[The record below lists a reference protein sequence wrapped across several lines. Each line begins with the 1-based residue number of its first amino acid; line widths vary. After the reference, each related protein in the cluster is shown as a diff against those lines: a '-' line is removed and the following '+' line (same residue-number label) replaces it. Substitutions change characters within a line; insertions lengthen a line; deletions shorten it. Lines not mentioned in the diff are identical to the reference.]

1 MGTTYYVSAAKGN
14 NNNPGNEPGKP
25 LRTIQAAIN
34 KVQTGDTISVGA
46 GTYTERLHIQKPGAV
61 ATPLIIA
68 AHENEEVI
76 IDGAGLPVPDDAA
89 LVVVQQ
95 SQDVALAGLTIRNSA
110 GVGIMVSKSSRI
122 AVSGCKIE
130 LCSAGGLYGDQ
141 CDTLL
146 VEKCH
151 IRDCARH
158 FLGRSSSGL
167 NAALST
173 RHSKDVTIQ
182 ENLIYE
188 NSDEGIAILV
198 GCENVVV
205 RKNTCYD
212 NRNGQIGVTSSI
224 EVQIDSNL
232 CYHSGNEAFLDL
244 QGNRG
249 PGITKHDLSK
259 YKTGGAWHT
268 RHLRV
273 INNIVVGCGSG
284 FRTSRFGGQLT
295 NFQMAH
301 NTILNSTGYSVDI
314 HMLGPSVL
322 SYVENNVIAAGNN
335 SDIARISNGE
345 GIIWR
350 NNLWSEFPGPGAFN
364 PVSDIV
370 ETNIGLVNINAPVAA
385 GAVTADTYKLVDG
398 SVAINRGVLNKN
410 KATTDFWG
418 NQRDGMP
425 DLGANE
431 FPNAAP
437 GDPVETVT
445 LPAPGIR
452 VTEGLVALYTFREGA
467 GQEIKDVSGVGQA
480 LPLRIMNASA
490 VKWTNDGLRIERPVR
505 ITSQTPAKKIYD
517 ACKATNEITLEAW
530 VMPAN
535 VTQDGPARLISISK
549 NKVERNVTL
558 GQGLWGNEAPDRYM
572 VRLRTTQT
580 SANGLPAVVSQ
591 PGTATTTLSHV
602 VYTRSSNGQATLYIN
617 GQARGVLTI
626 RGDFNNWDAS
636 MMLMVANE
644 LSDDRPWLGLFKL
657 AAVYSRALAA
667 TEVLHN
673 YEAGFISPDS
683 VTADFSIPNGS
694 EHGVAPHSVEFD
706 SSTSSATAGI
716 ASYFWEFGDG
726 QTSNQANS
734 AHTYTEP
741 GIFTVSLS
749 VTDTKGNVAKVVKAN
764 LITIVGTPLPPIP
777 GHYARFVLVQVDTSV
792 VRAFGVQYPNMRC
805 AVLWNE
811 EPSHLVV
818 FADADDVLRGF
829 TQETNIKLVWI
840 DALETD

>member
-34 KVQTGDTISVGA
+34 KVQTGDAISVGA
-46 GTYTERLHIQKPGAV
+46 GTYTERLHIQKPGSSD
-61 ATPLIIA
+61 TPLIIA
-68 AHENEEVI
+68 ARENEEVI

-95 SQDVALAGLTIRNSA
+95 SQDVALVGMTIRNSA
-110 GVGIMVSKSSRI
+110 SSGIMVSKSNRI
-122 AVSGCKIE
+122 AISGCQIE
-130 LCSAGGLYGDQ
+130 LCQGGGLLGDQ

-146 VEKCH
+146 VEKSQIH
-151 IRDCARH
+151 DCARR
-158 FLGRSSSGL
+158 FLGQSSSGL
-167 NAALST
+167 NAALSV

-182 ENLIYE
+182 DNQVYE

-198 GCENVVV
+198 GCENVIV

-232 CYHSGNEAFLDL
+232 CYHTGNQAFLDL
-244 QGNRG
+244 HGNRG

-273 INNIVVGCGSG
+273 VNNIVVGCGSG
-284 FRTSRFGGQLT
+284 FRTTRFGGQLT

-314 HMLGPSVL
+314 HMLAPSVL
-322 SYVENNVIAAGNN
+322 SYVENNVIAAGTD

-345 GIIWR
+345 GIVWR
-350 NNLWSEFPGPGAFN
+350 NNLWSGFPGPSAFN

-370 ETNIGLVNINAPVAA
+370 ETNIGLANIDAPVAA

-398 SVAINRGVLNKN
+398 SVAINRGVLNRN
-410 KATTDFWG
+410 KTTTDFWG
-418 NQRDGMP
+418 NQRDGQP
-425 DLGANE
+425 DLGASE

-437 GDPVETVT
+437 GDPVETAT
-445 LPAPGIR
+445 LPAPGTRI
-452 VTEGLVALYTFREGA
+452 TAGLAALYTFQEGA

-480 LPLRIMNASA
+480 LPLRIMDASA
-490 VKWTNDGLRIERPVR
+490 VKWTNGGLQIERPVR
-505 ITSQTPAKKIYD
+505 ITSQAPARKIYD
-517 ACKATNEITLEAW
+517 ACRATNEITLEAW

-549 NKVERNVTL
+549 NKVERNITL

-572 VRLRTTQT
+572 VRLRTTET
-580 SANGLPAVVSQ
+580 SANGLPAVVSP
-591 PGTATTTLSHV
+591 PGTVTTTLSHV
-602 VYTRSSNGQATLYIN
+602 VYTRSSSGRATLYVN
-617 GQARGVLTI
+617 GQARGVLTV
-626 RGDFNNWDAS
+626 RGNFDNWDSA
-636 MMLMVANE
+636 MTLMVANE
-644 LSDDRPWLGLFKL
+644 LSDDRPWLGFFKL
-657 AAVYSRALAA
+657 AAVYSRALSMA
-667 TEVLHN
+667 EVLHN
-673 YEAGFISPDS
+673 YEAGFISPSS
-683 VTADFSIPNGS
+683 VAADFSIPNGN
-694 EHGVAPHSVEFD
+694 EYGVAPHTVEFD
-706 SSTSSATAGI
+706 SSASSASAGI

-726 QTSNQANS
+726 QTSNQANP
-734 AHTYTEP
+734 AHTYTAP
-741 GIFTVSLS
+741 GIFSVTLT
-749 VTDTKGNVAKVVKAN
+749 VTDTRGSKATMVKADA
-764 LITIVGTPLPPIP
+764 ITVVGTPLPPIP

-792 VRAFGVQYPNMRC
+792 VRAFGVQYPDLRC

-811 EPSHLVV
+811 EPSHLLL

-829 TQETNIKLVWI
+829 PQANIKLVWI
-840 DALETD
+840 DTLETD